1 MANYK
6 EVDETLALV
15 KDLATTEQIQ
25 DLLRTRRENV
35 RITGENKDQIVDRNL
50 RDAIDSRAIEI
61 EKVFDLIRDAEENG
75 SQHIFYYKAKTKAIA
90 DALAFESVAERRF
103 GANWKKKLEDDFPQI
118 KLKPNDF
125 KVSDFRQLEGKPKDW
140 ILKIYGQT
148 IVEKSTA
155 EQEPEGTTALWRKFT
170 YEALRIVLMA
180 RWNSPD
186 LLEIRVQRDSSR
198 RRVEGWH
205 NTVWEYLKPHVVFNQ
220 FDPWEVSKAMKNLI
234 AKQEG
239 NETLY
244 KFENAKVIDGAYTLI
259 TFEADASNPTLF
271 ATDET
276 RESLQRYLKAKSDW
290 AGLVVTWFPQT
301 NDIPEKAMRT
311 LLAVRQTQEMQKRI
325 GQHSNEIVV
334 PAHCSAEDLDYAT
347 AQLRSFN
354 R

>member
-1 MANYK
+1 M
-6 EVDETLALV
+6 
-15 KDLATTEQIQ
+15 
-25 DLLRTRRENV
+25 
-35 RITGENKDQIVDRNL
+35 
-50 RDAIDSRAIEI
+50 
-61 EKVFDLIRDAEENG
+61 
-75 SQHIFYYKAKTKAIA
+75 
-90 DALAFESVAERRF
+90 F
-103 GANWKKKLEDDFPQI
+103 GTNWKKKLEDDYPQI

-125 KVSDFRQLEGKPKDW
+125 ILSDFRQLERKPKDW

-148 IVEKSTA
+148 IVEKLTS

-205 NTVWEYLKPHVVFNQ
+205 NTVWEYLKPHVVPSQ
-220 FDPWEVSKAMKNLI
+220 FEPWEVSKAMRNII

-244 KFENAKVIDGAYTLI
+244 KFENAKVIDGADTLI
-259 TFEADASNPTLF
+259 TFEADASNPSLF

-276 RESLQRYLKAKSDW
+276 RESLQRYLKAKSEW
-290 AGLVVTWFPQT
+290 AGLAVTWFPQT
-301 NDIPEKAMRT
+301 NDIPEKPMRT
-311 LLAVRQTQEMQKRI
+311 LLAVRQSQEMQKRI

-334 PAHCSAEDLDYAT
+334 PAHCSAEDLDHAT
-347 AQLRSFN
+347 VQLKSFN